1 MCTEAVLFCISR
13 LHFQPS
19 RAHHPHPVR
28 LSMSG
33 SSGSS
38 GTGHLFQFLMDK
50 SVPKISASSKE
61 RLDLDLQSAKKAR
74 MTKSP
79 NVALSMG
86 SPASSTPATTPRV
99 RLNLM
104 RFRPP
109 SPSDAGSTSPVA
121 QEDTVPSPAVSPT
134 HVPTLSP
141 CTPKGQHAESG
152 STTPTAADFGP
163 GRVDELLA
171 EVVKSL
177 ATAPNAAEDA
187 VAATVAKPEAYESL
201 LVPGPVLAHAARPAW
216 EPDAALAQPTMAP
229 SSPSFDFEGLFS
241 PDACADA
248 LAAPDALAVGAPSE
262 DDLDRLLKRLEALP
276 KLPVVQQEEEV
287 WEVGRGMLSEAKFG
301 RSLSAHGLGA
311 HDMPNMF
318 LARLEKRYRVNGECF
333 ATLSL
338 RKSTAGREAVLYS
351 TQVNSN
357 HNGVLPNHLVLRA
370 CQALVETLQVMR
382 DFNVPPNMDQAT
394 VLDKF
399 KSWGREALGWVVQH

>member
-1 MCTEAVLFCISR
+1 M
-13 LHFQPS
+13 
-19 RAHHPHPVR
+19 
-28 LSMSG
+28 
-33 SSGSS
+33 
-38 GTGHLFQFLMDK
+38 
-50 SVPKISASSKE
+50 
-61 RLDLDLQSAKKAR
+61 
-74 MTKSP
+74 
-79 NVALSMG
+79 
-86 SPASSTPATTPRV
+86 
-99 RLNLM
+99 
-104 RFRPP
+104 
-109 SPSDAGSTSPVA
+109 
-121 QEDTVPSPAVSPT
+121 
-134 HVPTLSP
+134 
-141 CTPKGQHAESG
+141 
-152 STTPTAADFGP
+152 
-163 GRVDELLA
+163 
-171 EVVKSL
+171 VKSL

-276 KLPVVQQEEEV
+276 KLPVVQQGEEV

-301 RSLSAHGLGA
+301 RGLSAHGLGA
-311 HDMPNMF
+311 HDMPDMF

-382 DFNVPPNMDQAT
+382 DFDVPPNMDQAT

-399 KSWGREALGWVVQH
+399 KSWGREALGWAVQH